1 MPDMELRV
9 RIAAESL
16 LENEALRGFLDDES
30 ATTLLD
36 WGMALAKELAAST
49 DTIED
54 DEEANEAIY
63 PRMRALRK
71 MLEGVKAI
79 AVSRSMMERLQ
90 GAQNLVPQAKLVFGE
105 AFREPGAGE
114 IGALAFDPGKTPSE
128 TIEKIRDLLQG
139 ESDE

>member
-1 MPDMELRV
+1 MELRI
-9 RIAAESL
+9 RMAAESL

-79 AVSRSMMERLQ
+79 AVSQSMMERLQ
-90 GAQNLVPQAKLVFGE
+90 GAQNLIPHAKLVFGE
-105 AFREPGAGE
+105 AFREPGPGE
-114 IGALAFDPGKTPSE
+114 IGALAFDPGRTPSE
-128 TIEKIRDLLQG
+128 TIEKIRNLFEPQG
-139 ESDE
+139 ESDD